1 MCLREVQLRERARS
15 VTKLLRRAV
24 KPGTRDTRQVELTLR
39 LRTRPGLDFSRSPPS
54 RLMAF
59 CVYSAFILRLF
70 CVYSAF
76 ILRFLSAFSPGALS
90 PSEGSSV
97 MEKDWWDAEWRGSET
112 HRLLLCRINLDLC
125 HYQGP
130 TDSPSAAHNLFSRHT
145 ARTSSASKSI
155 E

>member
-1 MCLREVQLRERARS
+1 MIHPWCPRGGGVEGGGVE
-15 VTKLLRRAV
+15 KLKAEMWMDALGDCPPGPYPRLDPWLYVAGATVFTRRHGEGGRW
-24 KPGTRDTRQVELTLR
+24 KQETEQ
-39 LRTRPGLDFSRSPPS
+39 GLF
-54 RLMAF
+54 
-59 CVYSAFILRLF
+59 LRLF
-70 CVYSAF
+70 CD
-76 ILRFLSAFSPGALS
+76 SPGALS